1 MGLAS
6 TANVRQAGTAALRKK
21 LSADRSRIAVGGNRH
36 LIEVL
41 AQRRSMRRR
50 QSDS

>member
-1 MGLAS
+1 
-6 TANVRQAGTAALRKK
+6 VRHSATGALRKK
-21 LSADRSRIAVGGNRH
+21 LSTERSRVTGGGNRH

-50 QSDS
+50 QAST